1 MALYTNT
8 TMSIFTGN
16 VDGNETSDTAGTLS
30 KAVNDHIL
38 TLHTG
43 SIISMETTISQT
55 YVHGSPAGNKVVV
68 SILNASGSGHTYNIA
83 DRLA

>member
-16 VDGNETSDTAGTLS
+16 VNGNETSDTAGTLS

-43 SIISMETTISQT
+43 SIISMETTISET
-55 YVHGSPAGNKVVV
+55 YVHGSPAGNNVVV

-83 DRLA
+83 DRAL

>member
-1 MALYTNT
+1 MALHSNT

-43 SIISMETTISQT
+43 SIISMNTTVTQT
-55 YVHGSPAGNKVVV
+55 YVNDRPEGNKVVV
-68 SILNASGSGHTYNIA
+68 SILNASGSGHTYNI
-83 DRLA
+83 

>member
-1 MALYTNT
+1 MALHSNT

-43 SIISMETTISQT
+43 SIISMNTTVTQT
-55 YVHGSPAGNKVVV
+55 YVNDRPEGNKVVV
-68 SILNASGSGHTYNIA
+68 SILSVAGSGHTYNI
-83 DRLA
+83 